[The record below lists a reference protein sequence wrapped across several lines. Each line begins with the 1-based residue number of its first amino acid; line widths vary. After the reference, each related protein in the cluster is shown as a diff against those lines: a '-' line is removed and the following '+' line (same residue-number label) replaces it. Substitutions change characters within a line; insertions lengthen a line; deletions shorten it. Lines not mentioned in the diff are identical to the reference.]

1 MRILLV
7 EDEPNAARLLAK
19 GLVEQAYAVDTA
31 DDGNRALELASASDY
46 DLVILDV
53 MLPGKDG
60 LAVCRELRATGSV
73 MPILMLTA
81 RDTIE
86 YRVSGLDCGADDY
99 LVKPFDFRELLA
111 RIRALLRRAP
121 ALQREV
127 IGVADLIVDTRAR
140 HVTRSGQPI
149 DLTAKEYSLI
159 EYLARR
165 AGDIVRRDEIAE
177 HVWDQNFDP
186 FSNLIEVYIRRL
198 RRKIDDDHDV
208 KLLHTKRGL
217 GYTLKPDKDTNRD

>member
-1 MRILLV
+1 VRILLV

-31 DDGNRALELASASDY
+31 NNGNRALELASSADY

-60 LAVCRELRATGSV
+60 LTVCRELRETGSV
-73 MPILMLTA
+73 MPILILTA
-81 RDTIE
+81 RDAVE

-99 LVKPFDFRELLA
+99 LVKPIDFRELLA

-121 ALQREV
+121 ALQRE
-127 IGVADLIVDTRAR
+127 IIRVADLIVDTRAR
-140 HVTRSGQPI
+140 HVTRGGQPI

-186 FSNLIEVYIRRL
+186 LSNLIEVYMRRL
-198 RRKIDDDHDV
+198 RRKIDEEHDV

-217 GYTLKPDKDTNRD
+217 GYTLRPDKDTNRD